1 MGQKLTKVHFIMA
14 MKPRFF
20 LRIFGYTVKL
30 CYNKLCDNKLSL
42 IMNIFKCLV
51 SSSFFCSMVFLV
63 IMNTNSVKMNIC
75 PYSKTKLMLFY
86 QKLLIKYFFGILQ
99 QQGFIKF
106 LIVNLNLIKII
117 FNDSK
122 MIQIKCV
129 FLLN

>member
-1 MGQKLTKVHFIMA
+1 MGQKLTKVHLIMA

-106 LIVNLNLIKII
+106 QIVNLNLIKII
-117 FNDSK
+117 FNESK